1 VQEAIERCPKEHRV
15 EKGYFDRRVSDERR
29 PRCMFNVLMIKQIG
43 EVSHRVAVGR
53 VHVGAVLAS
62 GRGRRR
68 EDGSSGMKYSLVLR
82 CQDDP

>member
-1 VQEAIERCPKEHRV
+1 MGRCPKELRV
-15 EKGYFDRRVSDERR
+15 EKENFDRRVYDERR
-29 PRCMFNVLMIKQIG
+29 PRCMFNVLMIERIG

-53 VHVGAVLAS
+53 VYVDAVLAS

-68 EDGSSGMKYSLVLR
+68 EDDSSGMKYSLALR